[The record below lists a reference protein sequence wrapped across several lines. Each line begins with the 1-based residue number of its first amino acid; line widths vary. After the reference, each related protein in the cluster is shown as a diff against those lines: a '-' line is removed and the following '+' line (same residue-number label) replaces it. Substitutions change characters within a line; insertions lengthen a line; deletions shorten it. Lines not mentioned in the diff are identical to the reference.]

1 MAKQKNKIIKFIEEV
16 SNKNYARAH
25 KYLKSLIEDKITKK
39 IDKATDKPLF

>member
-1 MAKQKNKIIKFIEEV
+1 MAKEKNKIIKFIEEV
-16 SNKNYARAH
+16 SNKNYARAN

>member
-1 MAKQKNKIIKFIEEV
+1 MAKQRTKISKFIEEV

>member
-16 SNKNYARAH
+16 SNKNYAKAH

>member
-1 MAKQKNKIIKFIEEV
+1 MAKEKNKIIKFIEEV
-16 SNKNYARAH
+16 SNKNYAQAN

>member
-1 MAKQKNKIIKFIEEV
+1 MARQKTKISKFIEEV

>member
-1 MAKQKNKIIKFIEEV
+1 MANQRIKISKFIEEV

-25 KYLKSLIEDKITKK
+25 KYLKSLIEDKITKR

>member
-16 SNKNYARAH
+16 SNKNYAQAN